1 VSSAEPTNRAG
12 QNHHFLGGVSVS
24 ALANARCPRRVANSL
39 HLPALL
45 YKHTYHRQRYSP
57 QDMNRNAAATVR
69 KIATH
74 IPKACKLA
82 VLQGAKN
89 TGKAAARRPR

>member
-1 VSSAEPTNRAG
+1 
-12 QNHHFLGGVSVS
+12 
-24 ALANARCPRRVANSL
+24 
-39 HLPALL
+39 
-45 YKHTYHRQRYSP
+45 
-57 QDMNRNAAATVR
+57 MNKNAAATVR